1 MYKIVVSFIIAI
13 VLTSCSPKK
22 PSSIKKLRVN
32 QKREIVDLAQKADS
46 VFYVIPQKE
55 VPFIN
60 NISKILFTNEHML
73 IKDQSFINNRPI
85 FSINYQ
91 GEFEKQ
97 YGNIGRGPGEYLS
110 AFDIALQNSTKDLYL
125 YDRDL
130 QNLLTFD
137 LTTGEL
143 TEKRE
148 MPFFMLQL
156 MPLEENILASLNDEE
171 GEPEISIRELKKDKN
186 LLEQYTHNELTDI
199 EIPKVFAK
207 MNDTNLFLRPSSDTI
222 QLIQNHKLQPLLHID
237 FGKYAID
244 HKFKELEGD
253 VLKRQYMKN
262 NRLCLLTGIVAD
274 ENNLLINYLQQ
285 DKTHYLLLQN
295 NAVKLHVERFQYR
308 GKDLP
313 KPIGLWKGHLVF
325 CLFPELFPNEV
336 SPTHKNFYL
345 AFFKIRNN
353 S

>member
-1 MYKIVVSFIIAI
+1 MYRIVVGFIIAI
-13 VLTSCSPKK
+13 VLTGCSQKES
-22 PSSIKKLRVN
+22 SSIKKLRVN

-46 VFYVIPQKE
+46 VFYVIPNKN

-60 NISKILFTNEHML
+60 NISKILFTNELML

-85 FSINYQ
+85 FSMNYH
-91 GEFEKQ
+91 GEFDKQ
-97 YGNIGRGPGEYLS
+97 YGTIGRGPGEYLS
-110 AFDIALQNSTKDLYL
+110 AFDIALQNSARDLCL

-130 QNLLTFD
+130 QRLLTFN
-137 LTTGEL
+137 LTTGDL

-171 GEPEISIRELKKDKN
+171 GGPELSIRDLKKSKT
-186 LLEQYTHNELTDI
+186 LLERYTHDELTDI
-199 EIPKVFAK
+199 EIPKVFATVH
-207 MNDTNLFLRPSSDTI
+207 DTNLFLRPSSDTI
-222 QLIQNHKLQPLLHID
+222 QMIQNHKLQPLLHID

-244 HKFKELEGD
+244 QKFKELEGD
-253 VLKRQYMKN
+253 VLKQQYMNN
-262 NRLCLLTGIVAD
+262 NRFCLLTGIFAD
-274 ENNLLINYLQQ
+274 KKNLLIAYLQK

-313 KPIGLWKGHLVF
+313 KPIGLWKGYLVF

-336 SPTHKNFYL
+336 SPAHKNFYL